1 MSHIRATVPIP
12 EEVQEAASEGDL
24 REELGFPREGPA
36 SQVYSQLMLDGLRM
50 RRAARRRREALDA
63 YGEWSGNPEHREAV
77 QELTKIAE
85 DAGWL

>member
-1 MSHIRATVPIP
+1 MSPIRSTVPIP
-12 EEVQEAASEGDL
+12 EEVQDAAAEGDL

-36 SQVYSQLMLDGLRM
+36 SQIYAQLMLDGLRM
-50 RRAARRRREALDA
+50 RQAARRRREALEG
-63 YGEWSGNPEHREAV
+63 YGEWSRDPEHREAV